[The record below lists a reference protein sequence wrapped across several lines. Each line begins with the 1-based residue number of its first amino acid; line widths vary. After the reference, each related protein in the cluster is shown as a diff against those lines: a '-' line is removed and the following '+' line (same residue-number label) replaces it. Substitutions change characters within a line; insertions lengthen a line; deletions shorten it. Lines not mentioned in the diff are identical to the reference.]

1 MYRKLAALVLA
12 AVLLCSCSARV
23 TVQRYPA
30 ELPRA
35 ESPAA
40 TPTPEPVPTFTEEQ
54 KAYGSAALLTDA
66 TVLVNVFLNDAAH
79 GHTWDAESRA
89 AAVQRTQL
97 AVDWI
102 TEQAAGYEAAVNLIC
117 DRSADGSD
125 STLTRSYL
133 VQSAM
138 QGGENSE
145 GSSAFLDEMD
155 TLCASL
161 AADSRL
167 AAYGARHIAF
177 LFFLPIS
184 GTSFT
189 MAHYADD
196 GDSFYYEYSCLYKTD
211 AYTDGEAESPAT
223 YAHEILHLFGAPD
236 LYEGSSDPYVDEA
249 LVSYVADTYPGDIM
263 LSTYEDDGSSRF
275 DAITKE
281 ISPLTAYCLGLADTC
296 PELAQFPLLADMT
309 PGVFSYGADGE
320 AGSAEAGESWPGAV
334 AV

>member
-12 AVLLCSCSARV
+12 AALLCSCSARV

-97 AVDWI
+97 AIDWI

-125 STLTRSYL
+125 STLTRS
-133 VQSAM
+133 
-138 QGGENSE
+138 
-145 GSSAFLDEMD
+145 
-155 TLCASL
+155 
-161 AADSRL
+161 
-167 AAYGARHIAF
+167 
-177 LFFLPIS
+177 
-184 GTSFT
+184 
-189 MAHYADD
+189 
-196 GDSFYYEYSCLYKTD
+196 
-211 AYTDGEAESPAT
+211 
-223 YAHEILHLFGAPD
+223 
-236 LYEGSSDPYVDEA
+236 
-249 LVSYVADTYPGDIM
+249 
-263 LSTYEDDGSSRF
+263 
-275 DAITKE
+275 
-281 ISPLTAYCLGLADTC
+281 
-296 PELAQFPLLADMT
+296 
-309 PGVFSYGADGE
+309 
-320 AGSAEAGESWPGAV
+320 
-334 AV
+334 

>member
-12 AVLLCSCSARV
+12 AALLCSCSARV

-54 KAYGSAALLTDA
+54 KSYGSAALLTDA

-79 GHTWDAESRA
+79 GQTWDAESRA

-145 GSSAFLDEMD
+145 ESSAFLDEMD

-223 YAHEILHLFGAPD
+223 YAHEILHLFGAAD
-236 LYEGSSDPYVDEA
+236 LYVGSRDTFVTQPLAQYV
-249 LVSYVADTYPGDIM
+249 LNTWP
-263 LSTYEDDGSSRF
+263 
-275 DAITKE
+275 DAIMYYTYNSDNG
-281 ISPLTAYCLGLADTC
+281 ISYDHIEKTLCPLTAYRLGLVDSF
-296 PELAQFPLLADMT
+296 PGSEQFPAATQDP
-309 PGVFSYGADGE
+309 PGVFSNGAGQNWTASDE
-320 AGSAEAGESWPGAV
+320 AT
-334 AV
+334 

>member
-1 MYRKLAALVLA
+1 M
-12 AVLLCSCSARV
+12 
-23 TVQRYPA
+23 
-30 ELPRA
+30 
-35 ESPAA
+35 
-40 TPTPEPVPTFTEEQ
+40 PTFTEEQ
-54 KAYGSAALLTDA
+54 KSYGSAALLTDA

-79 GHTWDAESRA
+79 GQTWDAESRA

-145 GSSAFLDEMD
+145 ESSAFLDEMD

-211 AYTDGEAESPAT
+211 AYSDGEAESPAT
-223 YAHEILHLFGAPD
+223 YAHEILHQIGVPAHIKGYHYLRDSIIMAIEDPEIINAVTKQ
-236 LYEGSSDPYVDEA
+236 LYPS
-249 LVSYVADTYPGDIM
+249 VAKQ
-263 LSTYEDDGSSRF
+263 YETTSSRVER
-275 DAITKE
+275 AIRHAIE
-281 ISPLTAYCLGLADTC
+281 
-296 PELAQFPLLADMT
+296 
-309 PGVFSYGADGE
+309 
-320 AGSAEAGESWPGAV
+320 V
-334 AV
+334 AWDRGDVDVLNS

>member
-12 AVLLCSCSARV
+12 AALLCSCSARV

-54 KAYGSAALLTDA
+54 KSYGSAALLTDA

-79 GHTWDAESRA
+79 GQTWDAESRA

-145 GSSAFLDEMD
+145 ESSAFLDEMD

-167 AAYGARHIAF
+167 AADQRA
-177 LFFLPIS
+177 
-184 GTSFT
+184 
-189 MAHYADD
+189 
-196 GDSFYYEYSCLYKTD
+196 
-211 AYTDGEAESPAT
+211 
-223 YAHEILHLFGAPD
+223 
-236 LYEGSSDPYVDEA
+236 
-249 LVSYVADTYPGDIM
+249 VAGM
-263 LSTYEDDGSSRF
+263 R
-275 DAITKE
+275 
-281 ISPLTAYCLGLADTC
+281 LADRRRAVHHAWRRNRR
-296 PELAQFPLLADMT
+296 P
-309 PGVFSYGADGE
+309 
-320 AGSAEAGESWPGAV
+320 WPV
-334 AV
+334 QPH